1 MGHSLTTISRGRW
14 RSFSNNQSASR
25 HQDRRAKGPARHVTM
40 HNTLQPPPP
49 SAPPMTNGS
58 SFLRK
63 SGHLYK
69 KTGLGRSW
77 RPRFFSLEGTV
88 LYYYKREGDSVPK
101 GIVVL
106 TGCHIRATKDKKL
119 YSFRISHPK
128 TSKVY
133 DLAATLPSRT
143 EDWIHALTQASTMAQ
158 IASSIRQLTSTTSSS
173 DVLLPLFSSHSMLV
187 DPSVTELLKAPGAA
201 IPDEHRDSMEGLL
214 AEFVTQARDDADG
227 WKFQTEQRD
236 VKAYVRHASKVGTFK
251 GVGFI
256 AHHPH
261 KVLQLILELSKRP
274 TYDPQLLATQR
285 VHVFNDHTWVDHL
298 TYKAVFPAAGRD
310 LVNLTHWRVLRDG
323 SIVVVAT
330 SAEDDSFVKSQEPQ
344 IVRARAV
351 MAGFLLTPSKDY
363 AGVDAT
369 YITKVDLKAGIPA
382 GLQAK
387 MLIKQAFV
395 VDGLRKALDEDESP
409 RQWERV
415 TNATLFGISTT
426 DCVEDEEEVYSMRSQ
441 SADVHDQEDHTESLS
456 GHRPSVVP
464 EEGFPA
470 VPEEYSEII
479 EKAVA
484 RMEAEMNNEAS
495 WNFIGDKDGVKAYTK
510 VDGSLTAA
518 KGVGYL
524 PYHPRAIWEQ
534 VADAAKRKLVDPQLA
549 LGMNLKSLNA
559 QTNIDYLEYK
569 SMFVVA
575 GRDFCNL
582 AHWRVL
588 PGGTI
593 IVVVQSI
600 EDHELCP
607 LKEPK
612 VVRGDLHLGCTKIVP
627 NAAYD
632 GAEVTTMVKTDL
644 KGNIPARIAG
654 KAAAD
659 QPFVI
664 SRMGDVIKA
673 RRDLDQ
679 IAAQGKLTNTLLEF
693 PQTQKRSSSLGSAK
707 LGSPVAKNGVNHLTN
722 STPQLV
728 RTASQVAAKPLHVD
742 TLSTP
747 DGKASSTK
755 EVQQDKPKETEAGDV
770 MDLSKADKNTI
781 SDVAMYAIQF
791 GGAVLALKTVGLP
804 TAVHFVAVIL
814 LILFFAL
821 KLQLGP
827 SHMSPR
833 RKMMISTFGPP
844 DSGMILGTLQ
854 LDTTKTNQY
863 IADRRK
869 DSNCHLTITHIV
881 LRALGEVLSK
891 APSVNGHLVFGNYYP
906 APTVDISCLVAV
918 GAGKDL
924 GVCRLPKIDKMTLQD
939 VVDHVRGDATK
950 IRSGQD
956 KGQEDRNKIMS
967 ALPTWVLRPMVN
979 FLGWLGSACGFR
991 IPVVGVEPYMFGACL
1006 VTSVGMMGLDM
1017 AFSPITPYSQV
1028 PMLVTIG
1035 SIMDKAVVVDG
1046 KVEVRPILTLTTT
1059 IDHRYIDG
1067 SEAARMAKTLK
1078 AIVEDPN
1085 LLEAVPG
1092 A

>member
-1 MGHSLTTISRGRW
+1 
-14 RSFSNNQSASR
+14 
-25 HQDRRAKGPARHVTM
+25 M
-40 HNTLQPPPP
+40 HNSPQSPPPAP
-49 SAPPMTNGS
+49 LASSAAAALSSSAGNGSSSS

-63 SGHLYK
+63 AGHLYK

-143 EDWIHALTQASTMAQ
+143 EDWIHALTQAATLAQ
-158 IASSIRQLTSTTSSS
+158 NSASSSGSGSSPGSSRQLPMANSSSS
-173 DVLLPLFSSHSMLV
+173 DLLLHSASSHSMLV
-187 DPSVTELLKAPGAA
+187 DASVTELLDVPGAA
-201 IPDEHRDSMEGLL
+201 IPDEFADKIDGLL
-214 AEFVTQARDDADG
+214 AEFVAQAREGAEG

-236 VKAYVRHASKVGTFK
+236 VKAYVRRASRIGAFK

-261 KVLQLILELSKRP
+261 KVLQLVLELSKRY
-274 TYDPQLLATQR
+274 TFDPQLLATQR

-298 TYKAVFPAAGRD
+298 TYKAVFPAAARD
-310 LVNLTHWRVLRDG
+310 FVNLTHWRVLRDG
-323 SIVVVAT
+323 SMVVVAT
-330 SAEDDSFVKSQEPQ
+330 YAEDESFVKSQEPQ
-344 IVRARAV
+344 IVRGKII
-351 MAGFLLTPSKDY
+351 MAGFLLTPNEDY
-363 AGVDAT
+363 TGVTAT
-369 YITKVDLKAGIPA
+369 YITKVDVKAGIPA

-387 MLIKQAFV
+387 MFIKQAFV

-415 TNATLFGISTT
+415 TNATTFGISTT
-426 DCVEDEEEVYSMRSQ
+426 DCVEDEEEAVSNLP
-441 SADVHDQEDHTESLS
+441 DVNDQDDQAESLPS
-456 GHRPSVVP
+456 RRPSVVP
-464 EEGFPA
+464 EEGFPV

-484 RMEAEMNNEAS
+484 RMEAELNDETS
-495 WNFIGDKDGVKAYTK
+495 WNFIGDKDGVKAYTR

-518 KGVGYL
+518 KGVGFL

-534 VADAAKRKLVDPQLA
+534 VVDAARRKLVDPQLA

-593 IVVVQSI
+593 IIVVQSI
-600 EDHELCP
+600 EDQELCP

-612 VVRGDLHLGCTKIVP
+612 VVRGDLHLACTKIVP
-627 NAAYD
+627 NAAYS
-632 GAEVTTMVKTDL
+632 GAEVTTMIKTDL

-654 KAAAD
+654 KAAAE

-664 SRMGDVIKA
+664 ARMGEVIKS
-673 RRDLDQ
+673 RRDLDKV
-679 IAAQGKLTNTLLEF
+679 AAQGKLTNTLFEL
-693 PQTQKRSSSLGSAK
+693 PPPYKKRSSSMGSHTMQ
-707 LGSPVAKNGVNHLTN
+707 NGVARNGTLR
-722 STPQLV
+722 V
-728 RTASQVAAKPLHVD
+728 DTASRPAEEKTKAKQASTVLSSAAAKKSESKKTAESV
-742 TLSTP
+742 
-747 DGKASSTK
+747 
-755 EVQQDKPKETEAGDV
+755 EV
-770 MDLSKADKNTI
+770 MDLSKTGKNTV

-804 TAVHFVAVIL
+804 TAVHFTAVIL

-821 KLQLGP
+821 QLHLGP
-827 SHMSPR
+827 SRMSPR

-854 LDTTKTNQY
+854 LDMTKTNQY
-863 IADRRK
+863 IAERRK
-869 DSNCHLTITHIV
+869 DSDCHLTITHIV
-881 LRALGEVLSK
+881 LRALGKALSK
-891 APSVNGHLVFGNYYP
+891 APSVNGHLVFGKYYP

-924 GVCRLPKIDKMTLQD
+924 GVCRLPEVDKMTLQD
-939 VVDHVRGDATK
+939 VVKRVRGDATK
-950 IRSGQD
+950 IRSGKD

-967 ALPTWVLRPMVN
+967 VLPTWVIRPMLN
-979 FLGWLGSACGFR
+979 FFGWLGSACGFR
-991 IPVVGVEPYMFGACL
+991 IPPVGVEPYMFGSCM
-1006 VTSVGMMGLDM
+1006 VTSVGMMGLDL

-1046 KVEVRPILTLTTT
+1046 KVEVRPMLTLTTT
-1059 IDHRYIDG
+1059 IDHRYVDG
-1067 SEAARMAKTLK
+1067 SEAARMAKNLK
-1078 AIVEDPN
+1078 ACVEDPN

>member
-1 MGHSLTTISRGRW
+1 MLNSPQSQSL
-14 RSFSNNQSASR
+14 SAST
-25 HQDRRAKGPARHVTM
+25 APAAA
-40 HNTLQPPPP
+40 P
-49 SAPPMTNGS
+49 SSAS

-63 SGHLYK
+63 AGHLYK

-143 EDWIHALTQASTMAQ
+143 EDWVHVLTQAATLAQ
-158 IASSIRQLTSTTSSS
+158 SSSTSSS
-173 DVLLPLFSSHSMLV
+173 SGSSPGSSRQLPLASSSSSSSSDLLLHSASSRSMLV
-187 DPSVTELLKAPGAA
+187 DASVTELLDVPDAA
-201 IPDEHRDSMEGLL
+201 VPDEYRDRMEGLL
-214 AEFVTQARDDADG
+214 AEFVAQAREDVDG

-236 VKAYVRHASKVGTFK
+236 VKAYVRRASRIGAFK

-261 KVLQLILELSKRP
+261 KVLQLVLELSKRY
-274 TYDPQLLATQR
+274 TFDPQLLATQR
-285 VHVFNDHTWVDHL
+285 VHVFSDHTWVDHL
-298 TYKAVFPAAGRD
+298 TYKAVFPAAARD
-310 LVNLTHWRVLRDG
+310 FVNLTHWRVLRDG
-323 SIVVVAT
+323 SMVVVAT
-330 SAEDDSFVKSQEPQ
+330 YAEDDSFVKSQEPQ
-344 IVRARAV
+344 IVRGKII
-351 MAGFLLTPSKDY
+351 MAGFLLTPNEDY
-363 AGVDAT
+363 TGVNAT
-369 YITKVDLKAGIPA
+369 YVTKVDVKAGIPA

-387 MLIKQAFV
+387 MFVKQAFV

-415 TNATLFGISTT
+415 TNATPFGIATT
-426 DCVEDEEEVYSMRSQ
+426 ECVEDEEEAFSMRTQ
-441 SADVHDQEDHTESLS
+441 SADVNDQDDQADSLPS
-456 GHRPSVVP
+456 NQPSVVP
-464 EEGFPA
+464 EEGFPV
-470 VPEEYSEII
+470 VPEEYSEMI

-484 RMEAEMNNEAS
+484 RMEAELNDETS
-495 WNFIGDKDGVKAYTK
+495 WNFIGDKDGVKAYTR

-524 PYHPRAIWEQ
+524 PYHPRAIWDQ
-534 VADAAKRKLVDPQLA
+534 VVDAAKRKLVDPQLA
-549 LGMNLKSLNA
+549 LGMNLRTLNA
-559 QTNIDYLEYK
+559 QTKIDYLEYK
-569 SMFVVA
+569 SIFVVA

-593 IVVVQSI
+593 IIVVQSI
-600 EDHELCP
+600 EDLELCP

-612 VVRGDLHLGCTKIVP
+612 VVRGDLHLACTKIVP

-632 GAEVTTMVKTDL
+632 GAEVTMMLKTDL

-654 KAAAD
+654 KAAAE

-664 SRMGDVIKA
+664 ARMGEVIKA
-673 RRDLDQ
+673 RRDLDKV
-679 IAAQGKLTNTLLEF
+679 AAQGKVTNTLFEL
-693 PQTQKRSSSLGSAK
+693 PPPYKKRSSSLSYHAK
-707 LGSPVAKNGVNHLTN
+707 QNGDVRNGTAVAGK
-722 STPQLV
+722 STEEKSRVKP
-728 RTASQVAAKPLHVD
+728 ASTTPAAAAKKSESKKNAEPV
-742 TLSTP
+742 
-747 DGKASSTK
+747 
-755 EVQQDKPKETEAGDV
+755 EV
-770 MDLSKADKNTI
+770 MDLSKTGKNTVN
-781 SDVAMYAIQF
+781 DVAMYAIQF
-791 GGAVLALKTVGLP
+791 GGAILALKTVGLP
-804 TAVHFVAVIL
+804 TAVHFVVVIL

-821 KLQLGP
+821 QLHLGP

-854 LDTTKTNQY
+854 LDMTKTNDY
-863 IADRRK
+863 IAERRK
-869 DSNCHLTITHIV
+869 ASDCHLTITHIV
-881 LRALGEVLSK
+881 LSALGKALGK
-891 APSVNGHLVFGNYYP
+891 APSVNGHLVFGKYYP

-924 GVCRLPKIDKMTLQD
+924 GVCRLPEIDKMTLLD
-939 VVDHVRGDATK
+939 VANRVRGDATK
-950 IRSGQD
+950 IRSGKD

-967 ALPTWVLRPMVN
+967 VLPTWVIRPMLN
-979 FLGWLGSACGFR
+979 FFTWLGSACGFR
-991 IPVVGVEPYMFGACL
+991 IPPVGVEPYMFGSCM
-1006 VTSVGMMGLDM
+1006 VTSVGMMGLDL

-1046 KVEVRPILTLTTT
+1046 KVEVRPMLTLTTT
-1059 IDHRYIDG
+1059 IDHRYVDG
-1067 SEAARMAKTLK
+1067 SEAARMAKNLK
-1078 AIVEDPN
+1078 AFVEDPN

>member
-1 MGHSLTTISRGRW
+1 MLHHAP
-14 RSFSNNQSASR
+14 QS
-25 HQDRRAKGPARHVTM
+25 
-40 HNTLQPPPP
+40 PP
-49 SAPPMTNGS
+49 STLLTSSGS
-58 SFLRK
+58 GSFLRK
-63 SGHLYK
+63 AGHLYK

-106 TGCHIRATKDKKL
+106 TGCHVRATRDKKL

-143 EDWIHALTQASTMAQ
+143 EDWILALTQAATLAQ
-158 IASSIRQLTSTTSSS
+158 SSGSSPNAQLNVQLHSAASQSA
-173 DVLLPLFSSHSMLV
+173 LV
-187 DPSVTELLKAPGAA
+187 DQSATELVDVSGAA
-201 IPDEHRDSMEGLL
+201 IPDDHRDRMEGLL

-236 VKAYVRHASKVGTFK
+236 VKAYVRRASRVGAFK

-256 AHHPH
+256 AQHPH
-261 KVLQLILELSKRP
+261 KVMQLILELSRRH
-274 TYDPQLLATQR
+274 TFDPQLLATQR
-285 VHVFNDHTWVDHL
+285 VHVFDDHTWVDHL
-298 TYKAVFPAAGRD
+298 TYKAVFPAAARD
-310 LVNLTHWRVLRDG
+310 FVNLTHWRVLRDG
-323 SIVVVAT
+323 SMVVVAT
-330 SAEDDSFVKSQEPQ
+330 YAQDESFVKNQEPQ
-344 IVRARAV
+344 LVRGKII
-351 MAGFLLTPSKDY
+351 MAGFLLTPNEDY
-363 AGVDAT
+363 TGVTAT
-369 YITKVDLKAGIPA
+369 YITKVDVKAGIPA

-387 MLIKQAFV
+387 MFIKQAFV

-415 TNATLFGISTT
+415 TNATVFGISTT
-426 DCVEDEEEVYSMRSQ
+426 ECEEDEEELYSMRSQ
-441 SADVHDQEDHTESLS
+441 PADVQEHEEQGEASC
-456 GHRPSVVP
+456 RPSVVP

-470 VPEEYSEII
+470 VPDEYSEMI
-479 EKAVA
+479 EKTVA
-484 RMEAEMNNEAS
+484 RMEAELNEETS

-524 PYHPRAIWEQ
+524 PYHPRVIWDQ
-534 VADAAKRKLVDPQLA
+534 VVDAAKRKLVDPQLA

-559 QTNIDYLEYK
+559 QTSIDYLEYK

-593 IVVVQSI
+593 IVIVQSI
-600 EDHELCP
+600 EDQELCP

-612 VVRGDLHLGCTKIVP
+612 VVRGDLHLACTKIVP
-627 NAAYD
+627 NAAYN

-654 KAAAD
+654 KAAAE

-664 SRMGDVIKA
+664 SRMGEVIKA
-673 RRDLDQ
+673 RRDLDT
-679 IAAQGKLTNTLLEF
+679 IVAQGKVTNTLFEL
-693 PQTQKRSSSLGSAK
+693 PQPVEKRSPSLGSAK
-707 LGSPVAKNGVNHLTN
+707 NARPGQNEVLASHQSSATPSRQQ
-722 STPQLV
+722 STA
-728 RTASQVAAKPLHVD
+728 TASKAAGKTVR
-742 TLSTP
+742 LSTP
-747 DGKASSTK
+747 S
-755 EVQQDKPKETEAGDV
+755 QPTEATPSEKSLSEAQKARSKRPAESVEV
-770 MDLSKADKNTI
+770 MDLSNAGKNTV

-791 GGAVLALKTVGLP
+791 GGAILALKTVGLP
-804 TAVHFVAVIL
+804 TGVHFMMVAF
-814 LILFFAL
+814 LIFFFAL
-821 KLQLGP
+821 QLHLGP
-827 SHMSPR
+827 SRMSPR

-854 LDTTKTNQY
+854 LDMTKTNQY

-869 DSNCHLTITHIV
+869 ESECHLTITHIV
-881 LRALGEVLSK
+881 LRALGEALSK
-891 APSVNGHLVFGNYYP
+891 APSVNGHLVFGSYYP

-918 GAGKDL
+918 GAGQDL
-924 GVCRLPKIDKMTLQD
+924 GVCRLPEIDKMTLQD
-939 VVDHVRGDATK
+939 VCSRVRDEATK
-950 IRSGQD
+950 IRWGKDQ
-956 KGQEDRNKIMS
+956 GQEDRNKIMS
-967 ALPTWVLRPMVN
+967 MLPTYVIRLMLN
-979 FLGWLGSACGFR
+979 FFGWLGSACGFR
-991 IPVVGVEPYMFGACL
+991 IAPVGVEPYMFGSCM
-1006 VTSVGMMGLDM
+1006 VTSVGMMGLDL

-1035 SIMDKAVVVDG
+1035 SITDKAVVVDG
-1046 KVEVRPILTLTTT
+1046 KVAVRPMLTLTTT
-1059 IDHRYIDG
+1059 IDHRYVDG

-1078 AIVEDPN
+1078 AFVEDPN

>member
-1 MGHSLTTISRGRW
+1 MLHHAP
-14 RSFSNNQSASR
+14 QS
-25 HQDRRAKGPARHVTM
+25 
-40 HNTLQPPPP
+40 PP
-49 SAPPMTNGS
+49 STLLTSSGS
-58 SFLRK
+58 GSFLRK
-63 SGHLYK
+63 AGHLYK

-106 TGCHIRATKDKKL
+106 TGCHVRATRDKKL

-143 EDWIHALTQASTMAQ
+143 EDWILALTQAATLAQ
-158 IASSIRQLTSTTSSS
+158 SSGFSPNAQLNVQLHSAASQSA
-173 DVLLPLFSSHSMLV
+173 LV
-187 DPSVTELLKAPGAA
+187 DQSATELVDVSGAA
-201 IPDEHRDSMEGLL
+201 IPDDHRDRMEGLL

-236 VKAYVRHASKVGTFK
+236 VKAYVRRASRVGTFK

-256 AHHPH
+256 AQHPH
-261 KVLQLILELSKRP
+261 KVMQLILELSRRH
-274 TYDPQLLATQR
+274 TFDPQLLATQR
-285 VHVFNDHTWVDHL
+285 VHVFDDHTWVDHL
-298 TYKAVFPAAGRD
+298 TYKAVFPAAARD
-310 LVNLTHWRVLRDG
+310 FVNLTHWRVLRDG
-323 SIVVVAT
+323 SMVVVAT
-330 SAEDDSFVKSQEPQ
+330 YAQDESFVKNQEPQ
-344 IVRARAV
+344 LVRGKII
-351 MAGFLLTPSKDY
+351 MAGFLLTPNEDY
-363 AGVDAT
+363 TGVTAT
-369 YITKVDLKAGIPA
+369 YITKVDVKAGIPA

-387 MLIKQAFV
+387 MFIKQAFV

-415 TNATLFGISTT
+415 TNATVFGISTT
-426 DCVEDEEEVYSMRSQ
+426 ECEEDEEELYSMRSQ
-441 SADVHDQEDHTESLS
+441 PADVQEHEEQGEASC
-456 GHRPSVVP
+456 RPSVVP

-470 VPEEYSEII
+470 VPDEYSEMI
-479 EKAVA
+479 EKTVA
-484 RMEAEMNNEAS
+484 RMEAELNEETS

-524 PYHPRAIWEQ
+524 PYHPRVIWDQ
-534 VADAAKRKLVDPQLA
+534 VVDAAKRKLVDPQLA

-559 QTNIDYLEYK
+559 QTSIDYLEYK

-593 IVVVQSI
+593 IVIVQSI
-600 EDHELCP
+600 EDQELCP

-612 VVRGDLHLGCTKIVP
+612 VVRGDLHLACTKIVP
-627 NAAYD
+627 NAAYN

-654 KAAAD
+654 KAAAE

-664 SRMGDVIKA
+664 SRMGEVIKA
-673 RRDLDQ
+673 RRDLDT
-679 IAAQGKLTNTLLEF
+679 IVAQGKVTNTLFEL
-693 PQTQKRSSSLGSAK
+693 PQPVKKRSPSLGSAK
-707 LGSPVAKNGVNHLTN
+707 NARPGQNEGLASHQSSATPSRQQ
-722 STPQLV
+722 STA
-728 RTASQVAAKPLHVD
+728 TASKAAGKTVR
-742 TLSTP
+742 LSTP
-747 DGKASSTK
+747 S
-755 EVQQDKPKETEAGDV
+755 QPTEATPSEKSLSEAQKARSKRPAESVEV
-770 MDLSKADKNTI
+770 MDLSNAGKNTV

-791 GGAVLALKTVGLP
+791 GGAILALKTVGLP
-804 TAVHFVAVIL
+804 TGVHFMMVAF
-814 LILFFAL
+814 LIFFFAL
-821 KLQLGP
+821 QLHLGP
-827 SHMSPR
+827 SRMSPR

-854 LDTTKTNQY
+854 MDMTKTNQY

-869 DSNCHLTITHIV
+869 ESDCHLTITHIV
-881 LRALGEVLSK
+881 LRALGEALSK
-891 APSVNGHLVFGNYYP
+891 APSVNGHLVFGSYYP

-918 GAGKDL
+918 GAGQDL
-924 GVCRLPKIDKMTLQD
+924 GVCRLPEIDKMTLQD
-939 VVDHVRGDATK
+939 VCSRVRDEATK
-950 IRSGQD
+950 IRWGKDQ
-956 KGQEDRNKIMS
+956 GQEDRNKIMS
-967 ALPTWVLRPMVN
+967 VLPTYVIRLMLN
-979 FLGWLGSACGFR
+979 FFGWLGSACGFR
-991 IPVVGVEPYMFGACL
+991 IAPVGVEPYMFGSCM
-1006 VTSVGMMGLDM
+1006 VTSVGMMGLDL

-1035 SIMDKAVVVDG
+1035 SITDKAVVVDG
-1046 KVEVRPILTLTTT
+1046 KVAVRPMLTLTTT
-1059 IDHRYIDG
+1059 IDHRYVDG

-1078 AIVEDPN
+1078 AFVEDPN

>member
-1 MGHSLTTISRGRW
+1 MLNSPQSQSL
-14 RSFSNNQSASR
+14 SAS
-25 HQDRRAKGPARHVTM
+25 APLPAA
-40 HNTLQPPPP
+40 P
-49 SAPPMTNGS
+49 SSAS
-58 SFLRK
+58 SFLRTA
-63 SGHLYK
+63 GHLYK

-143 EDWIHALTQASTMAQ
+143 EDWVHVLTQAATLAQ
-158 IASSIRQLTSTTSSS
+158 TSSS
-173 DVLLPLFSSHSMLV
+173 GSSRQLPLASSSSSDLLLHSASSRSMLV
-187 DPSVTELLKAPGAA
+187 DASVTELLDVPGAA
-201 IPDEHRDSMEGLL
+201 VPDEYRDRMDGLL
-214 AEFVTQARDDADG
+214 AEFVAQAREDADG

-236 VKAYVRHASKVGTFK
+236 VKAYVRCASRIGAFK

-261 KVLQLILELSKRP
+261 KVLQLVLELSKRY
-274 TYDPQLLATQR
+274 TFDPQLLATQR
-285 VHVFNDHTWVDHL
+285 VHVFSDHTWVDHL
-298 TYKAVFPAAGRD
+298 TYKAVFPAAARD
-310 LVNLTHWRVLRDG
+310 FVNLTHWRVLRDG
-323 SIVVVAT
+323 SMVVVAT
-330 SAEDDSFVKSQEPQ
+330 YAEDDSFVKSQEPQ
-344 IVRARAV
+344 IVRGKIV
-351 MAGFLLTPSKDY
+351 MAGFLLTPNEDY
-363 AGVDAT
+363 TGVHAT
-369 YITKVDLKAGIPA
+369 YVTKVDVKAGIPA

-387 MLIKQAFV
+387 MFVKQAFV

-415 TNATLFGISTT
+415 TNATPFGIATT
-426 DCVEDEEEVYSMRSQ
+426 DCVEDEEEAFSMRTQ
-441 SADVHDQEDHTESLS
+441 SADVNDQDDQADSLPTN
-456 GHRPSVVP
+456 RPSVVP
-464 EEGFPA
+464 EEGFPV
-470 VPEEYSEII
+470 VPEEYSEMI
-479 EKAVA
+479 EKVVA
-484 RMEAEMNNEAS
+484 RMETELNDETS
-495 WNFIGDKDGVKAYTK
+495 WNFIGDKDGVKAYTR

-524 PYHPRAIWEQ
+524 PYHPRAIWDQ
-534 VADAAKRKLVDPQLA
+534 VVDAAKRKLVDPQLA
-549 LGMNLKSLNA
+549 LGMNLRTLNA
-559 QTNIDYLEYK
+559 QTKIDYLEYK

-593 IVVVQSI
+593 IIVVQSI
-600 EDHELCP
+600 EDLELCP

-612 VVRGDLHLGCTKIVP
+612 VVRGDLHLACTKIVP

-632 GAEVTTMVKTDL
+632 GAEVTMMLKTDL

-654 KAAAD
+654 KAAAE

-664 SRMGDVIKA
+664 ARMGEVIKA
-673 RRDLDQ
+673 RRDLDKV
-679 IAAQGKLTNTLLEF
+679 AAQGKVTNTLFEL
-693 PQTQKRSSSLGSAK
+693 PLPYKKRSSSLSSHAK
-707 LGSPVAKNGVNHLTN
+707 QNGDVRNGTAVAGKSTEEKSRVKPASTTPAAVAKKSESKKNAESV
-722 STPQLV
+722 
-728 RTASQVAAKPLHVD
+728 
-742 TLSTP
+742 
-747 DGKASSTK
+747 
-755 EVQQDKPKETEAGDV
+755 EV
-770 MDLSKADKNTI
+770 MDLSKTGENTVN
-781 SDVAMYAIQF
+781 DVAMYAIQF
-791 GGAVLALKTVGLP
+791 GGAILALKTVGLP
-804 TAVHFVAVIL
+804 TAVHFVVVIL

-821 KLQLGP
+821 QLHLGP

-833 RKMMISTFGPP
+833 RKIMISTFGPP

-854 LDTTKTNQY
+854 LDMTKTNHY
-863 IADRRK
+863 IAERRK
-869 DSNCHLTITHIV
+869 ASDCHLTITHIV
-881 LRALGEVLSK
+881 LSALGKALGK
-891 APSVNGHLVFGNYYP
+891 APSVNGDLVFGKYYP

-918 GAGKDL
+918 GSGKDL
-924 GVCRLPKIDKMTLQD
+924 GVCRLPEIDKMTLLD
-939 VVDHVRGDATK
+939 VANRVRGDATK
-950 IRSGQD
+950 IRSGKD

-967 ALPTWVLRPMVN
+967 VLPTWVIRPMLN
-979 FLGWLGSACGFR
+979 FFGWLGSACGFR
-991 IPVVGVEPYMFGACL
+991 IPPVGVEPYMFGSCM
-1006 VTSVGMMGLDM
+1006 VTSVGMMGLDL

-1046 KVEVRPILTLTTT
+1046 KVEVRPMLTLTTT
-1059 IDHRYIDG
+1059 IDHRYVDG
-1067 SEAARMAKTLK
+1067 SEAARMAKNLK
-1078 AIVEDPN
+1078 AFVEDPN

>member
-1 MGHSLTTISRGRW
+1 MLNSPQSQSL
-14 RSFSNNQSASR
+14 SAS
-25 HQDRRAKGPARHVTM
+25 APLSAA
-40 HNTLQPPPP
+40 P
-49 SAPPMTNGS
+49 SSAS
-58 SFLRK
+58 SFLRTA
-63 SGHLYK
+63 GHLYK

-143 EDWIHALTQASTMAQ
+143 EDWVHVLTQAATLAQ
-158 IASSIRQLTSTTSSS
+158 TSSS
-173 DVLLPLFSSHSMLV
+173 SAGSSPGSSRQLPLASSSSSDLLLHSASSRSMLV
-187 DPSVTELLKAPGAA
+187 DASVTELLDVPGAA
-201 IPDEHRDSMEGLL
+201 VPDEYRDRMDGLL
-214 AEFVTQARDDADG
+214 AEFVAQAREDADG

-236 VKAYVRHASKVGTFK
+236 VKAYVRRASRIGAFK

-261 KVLQLILELSKRP
+261 KVLQLVLELSKRY
-274 TYDPQLLATQR
+274 TFDPQLLATQR
-285 VHVFNDHTWVDHL
+285 VHVFSDHTWVDHL
-298 TYKAVFPAAGRD
+298 TYKAVFPAAARD
-310 LVNLTHWRVLRDG
+310 FVNLTHWRVLRDG
-323 SIVVVAT
+323 SMVVVAT
-330 SAEDDSFVKSQEPQ
+330 YAEDDSFVKSQEPQ
-344 IVRARAV
+344 IVRGKIV
-351 MAGFLLTPSKDY
+351 MAGFLLTPNEDY
-363 AGVDAT
+363 TGVHAT
-369 YITKVDLKAGIPA
+369 YVTKVDVKAGIPA

-387 MLIKQAFV
+387 MFVKQAFV

-415 TNATLFGISTT
+415 TNATPFGIATT
-426 DCVEDEEEVYSMRSQ
+426 DCVEDEEEAFSMRTQ
-441 SADVHDQEDHTESLS
+441 SADVNDQDDQADSLPTN
-456 GHRPSVVP
+456 RPSVVP
-464 EEGFPA
+464 EEGFPV
-470 VPEEYSEII
+470 VPEEYSEMI
-479 EKAVA
+479 EKVVA
-484 RMEAEMNNEAS
+484 RMETELNDETS
-495 WNFIGDKDGVKAYTK
+495 WNFIGDKDGVKAYTR

-524 PYHPRAIWEQ
+524 PYHPRAIWDQ
-534 VADAAKRKLVDPQLA
+534 VVDAAKRKLVDPQLA
-549 LGMNLKSLNA
+549 LGMNLRTLNA
-559 QTNIDYLEYK
+559 QTKIDYLEYK

-593 IVVVQSI
+593 IIVVQSI
-600 EDHELCP
+600 EDLELCP

-612 VVRGDLHLGCTKIVP
+612 VVRGDLHLACTKIVP

-632 GAEVTTMVKTDL
+632 GAEVTMMLKTDL

-654 KAAAD
+654 KAAAE

-664 SRMGDVIKA
+664 ARMGEVIKA
-673 RRDLDQ
+673 RRDLDKV
-679 IAAQGKLTNTLLEF
+679 AAQGKNGDVRNGTAVAGKSTEEKSRVK
-693 PQTQKRSSSLGSAK
+693 PASTTPAA
-707 LGSPVAKNGVNHLTN
+707 VAKKSESKKNAESV
-722 STPQLV
+722 
-728 RTASQVAAKPLHVD
+728 
-742 TLSTP
+742 
-747 DGKASSTK
+747 
-755 EVQQDKPKETEAGDV
+755 EV
-770 MDLSKADKNTI
+770 MDLSKTGENTVN
-781 SDVAMYAIQF
+781 DVAMYAIQF
-791 GGAVLALKTVGLP
+791 GGAILALKTVGLP
-804 TAVHFVAVIL
+804 TAVHFVVVIL

-821 KLQLGP
+821 QLHLGP

-854 LDTTKTNQY
+854 LDMTKTNHY
-863 IADRRK
+863 IAERRK
-869 DSNCHLTITHIV
+869 ASDCHLTITHIV
-881 LRALGEVLSK
+881 LSALGKALGK
-891 APSVNGHLVFGNYYP
+891 APSVNGHLVFGKYYP

-918 GAGKDL
+918 GSGKDL
-924 GVCRLPKIDKMTLQD
+924 GVCRLPEIDKMTLLD
-939 VVDHVRGDATK
+939 VANRVRGDATK
-950 IRSGQD
+950 IRSGKD

-967 ALPTWVLRPMVN
+967 VLPTWVIRPMLN
-979 FLGWLGSACGFR
+979 FFGWLGSACGFR
-991 IPVVGVEPYMFGACL
+991 IPPVGVEPYMFGSCM
-1006 VTSVGMMGLDM
+1006 VTSVGMMGLDL

-1046 KVEVRPILTLTTT
+1046 KVEVRPMLTLTTT
-1059 IDHRYIDG
+1059 IDHRYVDG
-1067 SEAARMAKTLK
+1067 SEAARMAKNLK
-1078 AIVEDPN
+1078 AFVEDPN

>member
-1 MGHSLTTISRGRW
+1 M
-14 RSFSNNQSASR
+14 Q
-25 HQDRRAKGPARHVTM
+25 Q
-40 HNTLQPPPP
+40 NTPP
-49 SAPPMTNGS
+49 SASALPSSMTNGSS

-143 EDWIHALTQASTMAQ
+143 EDWIQALSQAATMAQ
-158 IASSIRQLTSTTSSS
+158 NSSSPGSGRLLTSNTSSS
-173 DVLLPLFSSHSMLV
+173 DVLHSSSSQSTLV
-187 DPSVTELLKAPGAA
+187 DASVTELLSVPGAA
-201 IPDEHRDSMEGLL
+201 IPDQYRDRMEGLL
-214 AEFVTQARDDADG
+214 ADFVAQARDDADV
-227 WKFQTEQRD
+227 WKFQTEQRG
-236 VKAYVRHASKVGTFK
+236 VKAYVRRASRIGAFK

-256 AHHPH
+256 AHHPQ
-261 KVLQLILELSKRP
+261 KVLQLVLELSKRH
-274 TYDPQLLATQR
+274 TFDPQLLATQR
-285 VHVFNDHTWVDHL
+285 VHVFNDHMWVDHL
-298 TYKAVFPAAGRD
+298 TYKAVFPAAARD
-310 LVNLTHWRVLRDG
+310 FVNLTHWRVLKDG
-323 SIVVVAT
+323 SVAVVAT
-330 SAEDDSFVKSQEPQ
+330 YADDESFVKNQEPQ
-344 IVRARAV
+344 VVRGKIE
-351 MAGFLLTPSKDY
+351 MAGFLLTPNEDY
-363 AGVDAT
+363 TGVNAT
-369 YITKVDLKAGIPA
+369 YITKVDVKAGIPA

-387 MLIKQAFV
+387 MFIKQAFV
-395 VDGLRKALDEDESP
+395 VDGLRKALDDDETAQ
-409 RQWERV
+409 QWEHV
-415 TNATLFGISTT
+415 TNSTLFGISTT
-426 DCVEDEEEVYSMRSQ
+426 DCVEDEEEAFSMRSQ
-441 SADVHDQEDHTESLS
+441 SADVQDQEESDCNS
-456 GHRPSVVP
+456 SYRASVVP
-464 EEGFPA
+464 EEGFPT

-484 RMEAEMNNEAS
+484 RMEAEMSDEAA
-495 WNFIGDKDGVKAYTK
+495 WNFIGEKDGVKAYTK

-524 PYHPRAIWEQ
+524 PYHPRAIWDQ
-534 VADAAKRKLVDPQLA
+534 VINPANRKLVDPQLA
-549 LGMNLKSLNA
+549 LGMNLKALDK
-559 QTNIDYLEYK
+559 QTSIDYLEYK

-582 AHWRVL
+582 THWRVL

-593 IVVVQSI
+593 IVVAQSI
-600 EDHELCP
+600 EVQELCP

-627 NAAYD
+627 NATYD

-664 SRMGDVIKA
+664 SRMGEVIKA
-673 RRDLDQ
+673 RRDLAQ
-679 IAAQGKLTNTLLEF
+679 VAAQGKLSNTLFEL
-693 PQTQKRSSSLGSAK
+693 PRYNKRSSSVGSAK
-707 LGSPVAKNGVNHLTN
+707 TSSVVKNGVVPKSVSISSGKTLPKTPEEKVA
-722 STPQLV
+722 TPQK
-728 RTASQVAAKPLHVD
+728 T
-742 TLSTP
+742 
-747 DGKASSTK
+747 
-755 EVQQDKPKETEAGDV
+755 KPKAVAESVDV
-770 MDLSKADKNTI
+770 MDLSKAGKNNG

-804 TAVHFVAVIL
+804 TVVHLALVIG

-821 KLQLGP
+821 KLHLGP
-827 SHMSPR
+827 SRMSPR

-854 LDTTKTNQY
+854 LDMTKTNQY
-863 IADRRK
+863 IAERRK
-869 DSNCHLTITHIV
+869 DSDCHLTITHIV
-881 LRALGEVLSK
+881 LRALGEALSK
-891 APSVNGHLVFGNYYP
+891 APSVNGHLVFGSYYP
-906 APTVDISCLVAV
+906 APTVDISCLVAM

-924 GVCRLPKIDKMTLQD
+924 GVCRLVEIDKMTLQD
-939 VVDHVRGDATK
+939 VCNRVRGDATK
-950 IRSGQD
+950 IRSGKD

-967 ALPTWVLRPMVN
+967 VLPTWAIRPMLN
-979 FLGWLGSACGFR
+979 FFGWLGSACGFR
-991 IPVVGVEPYMFGACL
+991 IPPVGVEPYMFGSCM

-1017 AFSPITPYSQV
+1017 AFSPITPYAQV

-1035 SIMDKAVVVDG
+1035 SIMDKAIVLDG
-1046 KVEVRPILTLTTT
+1046 KVVVRPMLTLTTT
-1059 IDHRYIDG
+1059 IDHRYVDG
-1067 SEAARMAKTLK
+1067 SEAARMAKNLK
-1078 AIVEDPN
+1078 AFVEDPN

>member
-1 MGHSLTTISRGRW
+1 MQHNAPS
-14 RSFSNNQSASR
+14 SASPLTSSM
-25 HQDRRAKGPARHVTM
+25 A
-40 HNTLQPPPP
+40 
-49 SAPPMTNGS
+49 NGSS

-63 SGHLYK
+63 AGHLYK

-143 EDWIHALTQASTMAQ
+143 EDWILALSQAATMAQ
-158 IASSIRQLTSTTSSS
+158 NSSSSGSSPGSSRLLTSNTSSS
-173 DVLLPLFSSHSMLV
+173 DVLLHSASSHSILV
-187 DPSVTELLKAPGAA
+187 DPSVTELLSVPDAT
-201 IPDEHRDSMEGLL
+201 IPDQYRDRMEGLL
-214 AEFVTQARDDADG
+214 AEFVAQARDDADG

-236 VKAYVRHASKVGTFK
+236 VKAYVRRASRIGAFK

-256 AHHPH
+256 AHHPQ
-261 KVLQLILELSKRP
+261 KVLQLVLELSKRH
-274 TYDPQLLATQR
+274 TFDPQLLATQR

-298 TYKAVFPAAGRD
+298 TYKAVFPAAARD
-310 LVNLTHWRVLRDG
+310 FVNLTHWRVLKDG
-323 SIVVVAT
+323 SVAVVAT
-330 SAEDDSFVKSQEPQ
+330 YADDESFVKSQEPQ
-344 IVRARAV
+344 IVRGNIV
-351 MAGFLLTPSKDY
+351 MAGFLLSPNEDY
-363 AGVDAT
+363 TGVNAT
-369 YITKVDLKAGIPA
+369 YITKVDVKTGIPA

-387 MLIKQAFV
+387 MFVKQAFV
-395 VDGLRKALDEDESP
+395 VDGLRKSLDEDETP

-415 TNATLFGISTT
+415 TNSTLFGISTT
-426 DCVEDEEEVYSMRSQ
+426 DCVEDEEEAYSMRSQ
-441 SADVHDQEDHTESLS
+441 SADVQDQDESDCNS
-456 GHRPSVVP
+456 SYRASVVP
-464 EEGFPA
+464 DEGFPA

-484 RMEAEMNNEAS
+484 RMEAEMNDEGA
-495 WNFIGDKDGVKAYTK
+495 WNFIGEKDGVKAYTK
-510 VDGSLTAA
+510 IDGSLTAA

-524 PYHPRAIWEQ
+524 PYHPRAIWDQ
-534 VADAAKRKLVDPQLA
+534 VIDAAKRKLVDPQLA
-549 LGMNLKSLNA
+549 LGMNLKALNA

-593 IVVVQSI
+593 IVVAQSI
-600 EDHELCP
+600 EVQELCP

-627 NAAYD
+627 NATYD

-644 KGNIPARIAG
+644 KGSIPARIAG

-664 SRMGDVIKA
+664 SRMGEVIKA
-673 RRDLDQ
+673 RRDLAQ
-679 IAAQGKLTNTLLEF
+679 VAAQGKLTNTLFEL
-693 PQTQKRSSSLGSAK
+693 PRYNKRSSSVGSAK
-707 LGSPVAKNGVNHLTN
+707 RSSVVKNEVTPKSVPV
-722 STPQLV
+722 S
-728 RTASQVAAKPLHVD
+728 S
-742 TLSTP
+742 
-747 DGKASSTK
+747 GKALSRTPEEK
-755 EVQQDKPKETEAGDV
+755 VATPPKPNSKTAASVDV
-770 MDLSKADKNTI
+770 MDLSKAGKNTV

-804 TAVHFVAVIL
+804 TVVHLVVVIG

-821 KLQLGP
+821 KLHLGP
-827 SHMSPR
+827 SRMSPR

-854 LDTTKTNQY
+854 LDMTKTNQY
-863 IADRRK
+863 IAERRK
-869 DSNCHLTITHIV
+869 DSDCHLTITHIV
-881 LRALGEVLSK
+881 LRALGEALSQ
-891 APSVNGHLVFGNYYP
+891 APSVNGHLVFGSYYP

-924 GVCRLPKIDKMTLQD
+924 GVCRLVEIDKMTLQD
-939 VVDHVRGDATK
+939 VCNRVRGDATN
-950 IRSGQD
+950 IRGGKD

-967 ALPTWVLRPMVN
+967 VLPTWAIRPMLN
-979 FLGWLGSACGFR
+979 FFGWLGSACGFR
-991 IPVVGVEPYMFGACL
+991 IPPVGVEPYMFGSCM

-1017 AFSPITPYSQV
+1017 AFSPITPYAQV

-1035 SIMDKAVVVDG
+1035 SIMDKAVVLDG
-1046 KVEVRPILTLTTT
+1046 KVEVRPMLTLTTT
-1059 IDHRYIDG
+1059 IDHRYVDG
-1067 SEAARMAKTLK
+1067 SEAARMAKNLK
-1078 AIVEDPN
+1078 AFVEDPN

>member
-1 MGHSLTTISRGRW
+1 MHQAP
-14 RSFSNNQSASR
+14 QSPAAGAS
-25 HQDRRAKGPARHVTM
+25 P
-40 HNTLQPPPP
+40 
-49 SAPPMTNGS
+49 
-58 SFLRK
+58 FLRK
-63 SGHLYK
+63 AGHLYK

-106 TGCHIRATKDKKL
+106 TGCHVRATKDKKL

-143 EDWIHALTQASTMAQ
+143 EDWILALTQAATLAQ
-158 IASSIRQLTSTTSSS
+158 GSSSSSGSGSSPRSSRQLLPTPSSSS
-173 DVLLPLFSSHSMLV
+173 DLLLHSASSRSTLV
-187 DPSVTELLKAPGAA
+187 DASVTELLDVPGAA
-201 IPDEHRDSMEGLL
+201 VPAEHRDRVDGLL
-214 AEFVTQARDDADG
+214 ADFVAQAREDADG

-236 VKAYVRHASKVGTFK
+236 VKAYVRRASRIGAFK

-261 KVLQLILELSKRP
+261 KVLQLVLELSKRY
-274 TYDPQLLATQR
+274 TFDPQLLATQR

-298 TYKAVFPAAGRD
+298 TYKAVFPAAARD
-310 LVNLTHWRVLRDG
+310 FVNLTHWRVLRDG
-323 SIVVVAT
+323 SMVVVAT
-330 SAEDDSFVKSQEPQ
+330 CAEDDSFVKNQEPQ
-344 IVRARAV
+344 IVRGKII
-351 MAGFLLTPSKDY
+351 MAGFLLTPNEDY
-363 AGVDAT
+363 TGVNAT
-369 YITKVDLKAGIPA
+369 YITKVDVKAGIPA

-387 MLIKQAFV
+387 MFIKQAFV

-415 TNATLFGISTT
+415 TNATRFGISTT
-426 DCVEDEEEVYSMRSQ
+426 DCVEDEEEAFSLRSQ
-441 SADVHDQEDHTESLS
+441 SADVHDQDDQAESLPS
-456 GHRPSVVP
+456 NRPSVVP
-464 EEGFPA
+464 EEGFPV
-470 VPEEYSEII
+470 VPEEYNEII

-484 RMEAEMNNEAS
+484 RMEAELNDETS
-495 WNFIGDKDGVKAYTK
+495 WNFIGDKDGVKAYTR

-524 PYHPRAIWEQ
+524 PYHPRAIWDQ
-534 VADAAKRKLVDPQLA
+534 VVDAAKRKLVDPQLA

-600 EDHELCP
+600 EDLELCP

-612 VVRGDLHLGCTKIVP
+612 VVRGDLHLACTKIVP

-654 KAAAD
+654 KAAAE

-664 SRMGDVIKA
+664 ARMGEVIKA
-673 RRDLDQ
+673 RRDLDRV
-679 IAAQGKLTNTLLEF
+679 AAQGKVTNMLFEL
-693 PQTQKRSSSLGSAK
+693 PPPYKKRSSSLGSHAVQN
-707 LGSPVAKNGVNHLTN
+707 GATRSQSNGTPVAG
-722 STPQLV
+722 
-728 RTASQVAAKPLHVD
+728 KPLRVD
-742 TLSTP
+742 TLSRPTGDKARVMSASTTP
-747 DGKASSTK
+747 AAVVKKSESKKAAESV
-755 EVQQDKPKETEAGDV
+755 EV
-770 MDLSKADKNTI
+770 MDLSKTGKNTV

-791 GGAVLALKTVGLP
+791 GGAILALKTVRLP

-814 LILFFAL
+814 VILFFAL
-821 KLQLGP
+821 QLHLGP
-827 SHMSPR
+827 SRMSPR

-854 LDTTKTNQY
+854 LDMTKTNQY
-863 IADRRK
+863 IAERRK
-869 DSNCHLTITHIV
+869 ESGCHLTITHIV
-881 LRALGEVLSK
+881 LRALGEALSK
-891 APSVNGHLVFGNYYP
+891 APSVNGHLVFGSYYP

-924 GVCRLPKIDKMTLQD
+924 GVCRLPEIDKMTLQD
-939 VVDHVRGDATK
+939 VVNRVRGDATK
-950 IRSGQD
+950 IRSGKD

-967 ALPTWVLRPMVN
+967 VLPTWAIRPMLN
-979 FLGWLGSACGFR
+979 FFGWLGSACGFR
-991 IPVVGVEPYMFGACL
+991 IPPVGVEPYMFGSCM
-1006 VTSVGMMGLDM
+1006 VTSVGMMGLDL

-1046 KVEVRPILTLTTT
+1046 KIEVRPMLTLTTT
-1059 IDHRYIDG
+1059 IDHRYVDG
-1067 SEAARMAKTLK
+1067 SEAARMAKNLK
-1078 AIVEDPN
+1078 AFVEDPN

>member
-1 MGHSLTTISRGRW
+1 
-14 RSFSNNQSASR
+14 
-25 HQDRRAKGPARHVTM
+25 M
-40 HNTLQPPPP
+40 HNTPQSPPP
-49 SAPPMTNGS
+49 SASPMANGS
-58 SFLRK
+58 PFLRK
-63 SGHLYK
+63 AGHLYK

-158 IASSIRQLTSTTSSS
+158 TSSSSRQLTSNASSS
-173 DVLLPLFSSHSMLV
+173 DVLLPLSSSSHSMLV
-187 DPSVTELLKAPGAA
+187 DSTVTELLDIPGAA
-201 IPDEHRDSMEGLL
+201 IPDEHRDRMEGLL
-214 AEFVTQARDDADG
+214 AEFVAQVRDDADG

-236 VKAYVRHASKVGTFK
+236 VKAYVRRASRVGSFK

-274 TYDPQLLATQR
+274 RYDPQLLATQR

-298 TYKAVFPAAGRD
+298 MYKAVFPAAARD
-310 LVNLTHWRVLRDG
+310 FVNLTHWRVLRDG

-330 SAEDDSFVKSQEPQ
+330 SAEDDSFVKNQEPQ
-344 IVRARAV
+344 IVRAKAI
-351 MAGFLLTPSKDY
+351 MAGFLLSPNEDY
-363 AGVDAT
+363 TGVNAT

-387 MLIKQAFV
+387 MFIKQAFV
-395 VDGLRKALDEDESP
+395 VDGLRKALDEEESP

-426 DCVEDEEEVYSMRSQ
+426 DCVEDEEEAYSMQPQ
-441 SADVHDQEDHTESLS
+441 SADVQDQDDHSELS
-456 GHRPSVVP
+456 HRPSVVP

-470 VPEEYSEII
+470 VPDEYSEII

-484 RMEAEMNNEAS
+484 RMEAEMNDEAS
-495 WNFIGDKDGVKAYTK
+495 WNFFGVKDGVKAYTK

-534 VADAAKRKLVDPQLA
+534 VVDAAKRKLVDPQLA

-632 GAEVTTMVKTDL
+632 GAKVTTMVKTDL

-664 SRMGDVIKA
+664 SRMGEVIKA

-679 IAAQGKLTNTLLEF
+679 IAAQGQLTNTLFEF
-693 PQTQKRSSSLGSAK
+693 PLSKKRSSSYGQ
-707 LGSPVAKNGVNHLTN
+707 KNGVNHQTN
-722 STPQLV
+722 GTPKSV
-728 RTASQVAAKPLHVD
+728 ATASLVADKSLRVD
-742 TLSTP
+742 TLSGTP
-747 DGKASSTK
+747 EEKSSST
-755 EVQQDKPKETEAGDV
+755 EEAQESKPKATEPVDV
-770 MDLSKADKNTI
+770 MDLSKAGKNTV

-791 GGAVLALKTVGLP
+791 GGAVLALKTIGLP

-821 KLQLGP
+821 KFHLGP

-854 LDTTKTNQY
+854 LDMTKTNQY

-869 DSNCHLTITHIV
+869 DSNCHLTVTHIV
-881 LRALGEVLSK
+881 LRALGEALSK
-891 APSVNGHLVFGNYYP
+891 APSVNGHLVFGSYYP

-924 GVCRLPKIDKMTLQD
+924 GVCRLPQIDKMTLQEI
-939 VVDHVRGDATK
+939 VDHVRGDGTK

-967 ALPTWVLRPMVN
+967 VLPTWVLRPMVN
-979 FLGWLGSACGFR
+979 FFGWLGSACGFR
-991 IPVVGVEPYMFGACL
+991 IPPVGVEPYMFGACM

-1046 KVEVRPILTLTTT
+1046 KIEVRPMLTLTTT
-1059 IDHRYIDG
+1059 IDHCYIDG

>member
-1 MGHSLTTISRGRW
+1 MAHHTP
-14 RSFSNNQSASR
+14 AS
-25 HQDRRAKGPARHVTM
+25 
-40 HNTLQPPPP
+40 PP
-49 SAPPMTNGS
+49 SAATGCSSPP

-63 SGHLYK
+63 AGHLYK
-69 KTGLGRSW
+69 KTGLGRVW

-106 TGCHIRATKDKKL
+106 TGCHVRATRDKKL

-143 EDWIHALTQASTMAQ
+143 EDWIHALTQAATLAQ
-158 IASSIRQLTSTTSSS
+158 SSSSGSSPGSGRQLTSHTSSS
-173 DVLLPLFSSHSMLV
+173 DVLLSSHSTLV
-187 DPSVTELLKAPGAA
+187 DSSVTELLGVPGAA
-201 IPDEHRDSMEGLL
+201 IPDEYRDRLDGLL

-227 WKFQTEQRD
+227 WKFQSEQRG
-236 VKAYVRHASKVGTFK
+236 VKAYVRRASRVGAFK

-261 KVLQLILELSKRP
+261 KVLRLVLELSRRH
-274 TYDPQLLATQR
+274 TFDPQLLATQR
-285 VHVFNDHTWVDHL
+285 VHVFDDHTWVDHL
-298 TYKAVFPAAGRD
+298 TYKAVFPAAPRD
-310 LVNLTHWRVLRDG
+310 FVNLTHWRVLKDG
-323 SIVVVAT
+323 SMIVVAT
-330 SAEDDSFVKSQEPQ
+330 YAQDDSFVKNQEPQ
-344 IVRARAV
+344 VVRGKII
-351 MAGFLLTPSKDY
+351 MAGFLFTPNEDY
-363 AGVDAT
+363 TGVDAT
-369 YITKVDLKAGIPA
+369 YITKVDVKAGIPA

-387 MLIKQAFV
+387 MFIKQAFV
-395 VDGLRKALDEDESP
+395 VDGLRRALDNERP

-426 DCVEDEEEVYSMRSQ
+426 ECVEDEEEAYSMRSQ
-441 SADVHDQEDHTESLS
+441 PADAQDQDDGDHRSS
-456 GHRPSVVP
+456 YRPSVVP

-470 VPEEYSEII
+470 VPEEFSEMI

-484 RMEAEMNNEAS
+484 RTEAELNDETA

-524 PYHPRAIWEQ
+524 SYHPRAIWNQ
-534 VADAAKRKLVDPQLA
+534 VVDAAKRKLVDPQLA

-559 QTNIDYLEYK
+559 QTSIDYLEYK

-612 VVRGDLHLGCTKIVP
+612 VVRGDLHLACTKIVP

-644 KGNIPARIAG
+644 KGSIPARIAG
-654 KAAAD
+654 KAAAE

-664 SRMGDVIKA
+664 SRMGDVLKA
-673 RRDLDQ
+673 SRDLAQ
-679 IAAQGKLTNTLLEF
+679 IAAQGKLTNTLFEL
-693 PQTQKRSSSLGSAK
+693 PRYNNRVSSLGSAK
-707 LGSPVAKNGVNHLTN
+707 TESSLVKNGT
-722 STPQLV
+722 STPPS
-728 RTASQVAAKPLHVD
+728 RPKSDPTASQVSGKTLRVDTPSRVPEERSSSSANSAAKAQKSKLKTVAESGN
-742 TLSTP
+742 L
-747 DGKASSTK
+747 
-755 EVQQDKPKETEAGDV
+755 
-770 MDLSKADKNTI
+770 MDLSKAGKNTV

-804 TAVHFVAVIL
+804 TTVHFVLVVL

-821 KLQLGP
+821 KLHLGP
-827 SHMSPR
+827 SPMSPR
-833 RKMMISTFGPP
+833 RKMMISTFAPP

-854 LDTTKTNQY
+854 LDMTKTNQY
-863 IADRRK
+863 IAERRK
-869 DSNCHLTITHIV
+869 DSDCHLTITHLV
-881 LRALGEVLSK
+881 LRALGEALSK
-891 APSVNGHLVFGNYYP
+891 APSVNGHLVFGSYYP

-918 GAGKDL
+918 GAGEDL
-924 GVCRLPKIDKMTLQD
+924 GVCRLPEIDKMTLRD
-939 VVDHVRGDATK
+939 VINRVRGDASK
-950 IRSGQD
+950 IRSGKD

-967 ALPTWVLRPMVN
+967 VLPTWVIRPMLN
-979 FLGWLGSACGFR
+979 FFGWLGSACGFR
-991 IPVVGVEPYMFGACL
+991 IPPVGVEPYMFGACM

-1035 SIMDKAVVVDG
+1035 SIMDKAVVIDG
-1046 KVEVRPILTLTTT
+1046 KVEVRPMLTLTTT

-1067 SEAARMAKTLK
+1067 SEAARMAKNLK
-1078 AIVEDPN
+1078 AFVEDPN
-1085 LLEAVPG
+1085 LLEAVP
-1092 A
+1092 AA

>member
-1 MGHSLTTISRGRW
+1 MTSIMALVE
-14 RSFSNNQSASR
+14 QSAT
-25 HQDRRAKGPARHVTM
+25 RREELKSASSMTHVGP
-40 HNTLQPPPP
+40 QSPPPLVT
-49 SAPPMTNGS
+49 SSSSGS

-63 SGHLYK
+63 AGHLYK

-143 EDWIHALTQASTMAQ
+143 EDWILALSQAATLAQ
-158 IASSIRQLTSTTSSS
+158 QSSS
-173 DVLLPLFSSHSMLV
+173 SSSSGSSPGGPLGLLHSASSHSMLV
-187 DPSVTELLKAPGAA
+187 DPAVHELVAVPGAPV
-201 IPDEHRDSMEGLL
+201 PDEYHDRMEALL
-214 AEFVTQARDDADG
+214 AEFVAQARDDADG
-227 WKFQTEQRD
+227 WKLQTEQRD
-236 VKAYVRHASKVGTFK
+236 VKAYVRRASKLGAFK

-256 AHHPH
+256 PQHPH
-261 KVLQLILELSKRP
+261 KVLQLVLELSRRH
-274 TYDPQLLATQR
+274 TFDPQLLATQR

-298 TYKAVFPAAGRD
+298 TYKAVFPAAARD
-310 LVNLTHWRVLRDG
+310 FVNLTHWRVLRDG
-323 SIVVVAT
+323 SMVVVAT
-330 SAEDDSFVKSQEPQ
+330 YAEDDSFVQSQEPQ
-344 IVRARAV
+344 IVRGRIV
-351 MAGFLLTPSKDY
+351 MAGFLLEPSDDY
-363 AGVDAT
+363 TGVRAT
-369 YITKVDLKAGIPA
+369 YITKVDVKAGIPA

-387 MLIKQAFV
+387 MFIKQAFV

-409 RQWERV
+409 RQWARV
-415 TNATLFGISTT
+415 TNDTAFGIATT
-426 DCVEDEEEVYSMRSQ
+426 DCQEDEEEAYSMRSQ
-441 SADVHDQEDHTESLS
+441 SADVADQDDQGESL
-456 GHRPSVVP
+456 HFRPSVVP

-470 VPEEYSEII
+470 VPEEYSEMI

-484 RMEAEMNNEAS
+484 RMEAELNDDSS

-524 PYHPRAIWEQ
+524 PYHPRAIWDQ
-534 VADAAKRKLVDPQLA
+534 VVDAAKRKLVDPQLA
-549 LGMNLKSLNA
+549 LGMNLKSLDA
-559 QTNIDYLEYK
+559 QTSVDYLEYK

-600 EDHELCP
+600 EDLALCP

-612 VVRGDLHLGCTKIVP
+612 VVRGDLHLACTKIVP

-632 GAEVTTMVKTDL
+632 GAEVSTMVKTDL
-644 KGNIPARIAG
+644 KGSIPARIAG
-654 KAAAD
+654 KAAAE

-664 SRMGDVIKA
+664 SRMGEVLRA
-673 RRDLDQ
+673 RRDLDKL
-679 IAAQGKLTNTLLEF
+679 AAQGKLTNTVFEL
-693 PQTQKRSSSLGSAK
+693 PPRWSKRSASVGS
-707 LGSPVAKNGVNHLTN
+707 AKNGVTLSRQT
-722 STPQLV
+722 SAPASRLKAGKAV
-728 RTASQVAAKPLHVD
+728 RMDTLTASTKGGAAAK
-742 TLSTP
+742 S
-747 DGKASSTK
+747 ASSNTA
-755 EVQQDKPKETEAGDV
+755 QPKPKAGAQSV
-770 MDLSKADKNTI
+770 ELMDLSKTGKNTV

-804 TAVHFVAVIL
+804 TALHFALVVL

-821 KLQLGP
+821 QLHLGP

-854 LDTTKTNQY
+854 LDMTRTKQY
-863 IADRRK
+863 IAERRK
-869 DSNCHLTITHIV
+869 DPDCHLTVTHIV
-881 LRALGEVLSK
+881 LRALGVALSK
-891 APSVNGHLVFGNYYP
+891 APSVNGHLVFGKYYP
-906 APTVDISCLVAV
+906 APTVDVSCLVAV

-924 GVCRLPKIDKMTLQD
+924 GVCRLPEIDKMNLQD
-939 VVDHVRGDATK
+939 VCNRVRGDANK
-950 IRSGQD
+950 IRGGKD

-967 ALPTWVLRPMVN
+967 VLPTWVIRLMLN
-979 FLGWLGSACGFR
+979 FFGWLGSACGFR
-991 IPVVGVEPYMFGACL
+991 IPPVGVEPYMFGSCM
-1006 VTSVGMMGLDM
+1006 VTSVGMMGLDL

-1035 SIMDKAVVVDG
+1035 SIMDKAVAING
-1046 KVEVRPILTLTTT
+1046 KVEVRPMLTLTTT
-1059 IDHRYIDG
+1059 IDHRYVDG
-1067 SEAARMAKTLK
+1067 SEAARMAKNLK
-1078 AIVEDPN
+1078 AFVEDPS

>member
-1 MGHSLTTISRGRW
+1 MT
-14 RSFSNNQSASR
+14 
-25 HQDRRAKGPARHVTM
+25 
-40 HNTLQPPPP
+40 PPP
-49 SAPPMTNGS
+49 SSAFP
-58 SFLRK
+58 RK
-63 SGHLYK
+63 AGHLYK

-106 TGCHIRATKDKKL
+106 TGCHVRATKDKKL

-133 DLAATLPSRT
+133 DLAATLPSRS
-143 EDWIHALTQASTMAQ
+143 EDWIQALSQAATLAQASG
-158 IASSIRQLTSTTSSS
+158 SSPGSSRLLPQPSSSS
-173 DVLLPLFSSHSMLV
+173 DVLLHSASSQSAPLDASAAELV
-187 DPSVTELLKAPGAA
+187 DVPDAPV
-201 IPDEHRDSMEGLL
+201 PDEFRSKVDGLL
-214 AEFVTQARDDADG
+214 AEFVAQAREADG
-227 WKFQTEQRD
+227 WKFHTEQRD
-236 VKAYVRHASKVGTFK
+236 VKAYVRRASRIGAFK

-261 KVLQLILELSKRP
+261 RVLQLVLELSRRY
-274 TYDPQLLATQR
+274 TFDPQLLAMQR

-298 TYKAVFPAAGRD
+298 TYKAVFPAAARD
-310 LVNLTHWRVLRDG
+310 FVNLTHWRVLRDG
-323 SIVVVAT
+323 SMVVVAT
-330 SAEDDSFVKSQEPQ
+330 YAEDDSFVKNQEPQ
-344 IVRARAV
+344 IVRGKII
-351 MAGFLLTPSKDY
+351 MAGFLLVPNEDY
-363 AGVDAT
+363 TGVNAT
-369 YITKVDLKAGIPA
+369 YITKVDVKAGIPA

-387 MLIKQAFV
+387 MFIKQAFV

-409 RQWERV
+409 RQWEYV
-415 TNATLFGISTT
+415 TNATVFGISTT
-426 DCVEDEEEVYSMRSQ
+426 DCVEDEEEAFSMRSQ
-441 SADVHDQEDHTESLS
+441 PADAHDQDDQVESLAS
-456 GHRPSVVP
+456 TRPSVVP
-464 EEGFPA
+464 NEGFPV

-484 RMEAEMNNEAS
+484 RMEAELNDETS
-495 WNFIGDKDGVKAYTK
+495 WNFIGEKDGVKAYTR

-518 KGVGYL
+518 MGVGYL

-534 VADAAKRKLVDPQLA
+534 VVDAAKRKLVDPQLA

-600 EDHELCP
+600 EDLELCP

-612 VVRGDLHLGCTKIVP
+612 VVRGDLHLACTKIVP
-627 NAAYD
+627 NARYD

-644 KGNIPARIAG
+644 KGSIPARIAG
-654 KAAAD
+654 KAAAE

-664 SRMGDVIKA
+664 SRMGEVIKA

-679 IAAQGKLTNTLLEF
+679 VAARGKLTNTLFEL
-693 PQTQKRSSSLGSAK
+693 PPPYSKRPSSMGSVQNGHA
-707 LGSPVAKNGVNHLTN
+707 AQNGVAVGRTSTLHRVPTN
-722 STPQLV
+722 IVPPTGKALQVDVRSQTPQV
-728 RTASQVAAKPLHVD
+728 KSADQAKKGE
-742 TLSTP
+742 SNK
-747 DGKASSTK
+747 KA
-755 EVQQDKPKETEAGDV
+755 EV
-770 MDLSKADKNTI
+770 MDLSKTGKNTI

-804 TAVHFVAVIL
+804 TAVHFVVVIL

-821 KLQLGP
+821 QLHLGP

-833 RKMMISTFGPP
+833 RKMMISTFGAP

-854 LDTTKTNQY
+854 LDMTKTNQY
-863 IADRRK
+863 IAERRK
-869 DSNCHLTITHIV
+869 NSNCHLTITHIV
-881 LRALGEVLSK
+881 LRALGEALSK
-891 APSVNGHLVFGNYYP
+891 APSVNGHLVFGKYYP

-924 GVCRLPKIDKMTLQD
+924 GVCRLPEIDKMTLQD
-939 VVDHVRGDATK
+939 VVNRVRGDATK
-950 IRSGQD
+950 IRSGKD

-967 ALPTWVLRPMVN
+967 VLPTWVIRPMLN
-979 FLGWLGSACGFR
+979 FFGWLGSACGFR
-991 IPVVGVEPYMFGACL
+991 IPPVGVEPYMFGSCM
-1006 VTSVGMMGLDM
+1006 VTSVGMMGLDL

-1035 SIMDKAVVVDG
+1035 SILDKAVVVNG
-1046 KVEVRPILTLTTT
+1046 KIEVRPILTLTTT
-1059 IDHRYIDG
+1059 IDHRYVDG
-1067 SEAARMAKTLK
+1067 SEAARMAKNLK
-1078 AIVEDPN
+1078 ACVEDPS

>member
-1 MGHSLTTISRGRW
+1 
-14 RSFSNNQSASR
+14 
-25 HQDRRAKGPARHVTM
+25 M
-40 HNTLQPPPP
+40 HNTPQSPPP
-49 SAPPMTNGS
+49 SASPMANGS
-58 SFLRK
+58 SFLQK
-63 SGHLYK
+63 AGHLYK

-88 LYYYKREGDSVPK
+88 LYYYKRDGDSVPK

-143 EDWIHALTQASTMAQ
+143 EDWIQALTQASTMVQ
-158 IASSIRQLTSTTSSS
+158 TASSSRQLTSNASSS
-173 DVLLPLFSSHSMLV
+173 NVLLPLSSSSQSTLV
-187 DPSVTELLKAPGAA
+187 DASITELLDVPEVA
-201 IPDEHRDSMEGLL
+201 IPDEHRDRMEELL
-214 AEFVTQARDDADG
+214 AEFVAQARDDADG
-227 WKFQTEQRD
+227 WKFQTEQRG
-236 VKAYVRHASKVGTFK
+236 VKAYVRRTSKTGTFK

-261 KVLQLILELSKRP
+261 KVLHLILELSKRP
-274 TYDPQLLATQR
+274 KYDPQLLATQR
-285 VHVFNDHTWVDHL
+285 VHVFNDHMWVDHL
-298 TYKAVFPAAGRD
+298 TYKAVFPAAARD
-310 LVNLTHWRVLRDG
+310 FVNLTHWRVLRDG

-330 SAEDDSFVKSQEPQ
+330 YAEDDSFVKNQEPQ
-344 IVRARAV
+344 IVRARAI
-351 MAGFLLTPSKDY
+351 MAGFLLKPNEDY
-363 AGVDAT
+363 TGVNAT

-387 MLIKQAFV
+387 MFIKQAFV
-395 VDGLRKALDEDESP
+395 VDGLRKALDEDESS
-409 RQWERV
+409 RQYECV
-415 TNATLFGISTT
+415 TNTTSFGISTT
-426 DCVEDEEEVYSMRSQ
+426 DCVEDEEEVYSMQSQ
-441 SADVHDQEDHTESLS
+441 PADVHDQDDHGESS
-456 GHRPSVVP
+456 FSRRPSVVP

-484 RMEAEMNNEAS
+484 RMEAEMNDEAS

-534 VADAAKRKLVDPQLA
+534 VVDAAKRKLVDPQLA

-664 SRMGDVIKA
+664 SRMGEVIKA

-679 IAAQGKLTNTLLEF
+679 IAAQGKLTNTLFEL
-693 PQTQKRSSSLGSAK
+693 PRPKKRSASLGSAK
-707 LGSPVAKNGVNHLTN
+707 LGSSVVKNGVSQSNG
-722 STPQLV
+722 TPTTV
-728 RTASQVAAKPLHVD
+728 ATASQVSSK
-742 TLSTP
+742 
-747 DGKASSTK
+747 SSTQSNAPEDHSSSMTK
-755 EVQQDKPKETEAGDV
+755 QQESKANAVESGV
-770 MDLSKADKNTI
+770 MDLSKSGKNTV
-781 SDVAMYAIQF
+781 SDVAMYGIQF
-791 GGAVLALKTVGLP
+791 GGAVLALKTVPLP
-804 TAVHFVAVIL
+804 TAVHFVAVIS

-821 KLQLGP
+821 KLHLGP
-827 SHMSPR
+827 SRMSPR

-844 DSGMILGTLQ
+844 DSGMILGSLQ
-854 LDTTKTNQY
+854 LDMTKTNQY

-881 LRALGEVLSK
+881 LRAIGEALSK

-924 GVCRLPKIDKMTLQD
+924 GVCRLPKVDKMTLQE

-950 IRSGQD
+950 IRSGED

-967 ALPTWVLRPMVN
+967 VLPTWVLRPMVN
-979 FLGWLGSACGFR
+979 FFGWLGSACGFR
-991 IPVVGVEPYMFGACL
+991 IPVVGVEPYMFGACM

-1046 KVEVRPILTLTTT
+1046 KVQVRPMLTLTTT
-1059 IDHRYIDG
+1059 IDHRYVDG

-1078 AIVEDPN
+1078 MLVEDPN

>member
-1 MGHSLTTISRGRW
+1 
-14 RSFSNNQSASR
+14 
-25 HQDRRAKGPARHVTM
+25 M
-40 HNTLQPPPP
+40 HNTPQSPPP
-49 SAPPMTNGS
+49 SASPMANGS
-58 SFLRK
+58 PFLRK
-63 SGHLYK
+63 AGHLYK

-158 IASSIRQLTSTTSSS
+158 TSSSSRQLTSNASSS
-173 DVLLPLFSSHSMLV
+173 DVLLPLSSSSHSMLV
-187 DPSVTELLKAPGAA
+187 DSTVTELLDIPGAA
-201 IPDEHRDSMEGLL
+201 IPDEHRDRMEGLL
-214 AEFVTQARDDADG
+214 AEFVAQVRDDADG

-236 VKAYVRHASKVGTFK
+236 VKAYVRRASRVGSFK
-251 GVGFI
+251 
-256 AHHPH
+256 
-261 KVLQLILELSKRP
+261 
-274 TYDPQLLATQR
+274 
-285 VHVFNDHTWVDHL
+285 
-298 TYKAVFPAAGRD
+298 
-310 LVNLTHWRVLRDG
+310 DG

-330 SAEDDSFVKSQEPQ
+330 SAEDDSFVKNQEPQ
-344 IVRARAV
+344 IVRAKAI
-351 MAGFLLTPSKDY
+351 MAGFLLSPNEDY
-363 AGVDAT
+363 TGVNAT

-387 MLIKQAFV
+387 MFIKQAFV
-395 VDGLRKALDEDESP
+395 VDGLRKALDEEESP

-426 DCVEDEEEVYSMRSQ
+426 DCVEDEEEAYSMQPQ
-441 SADVHDQEDHTESLS
+441 SADVQDQDDHSELS
-456 GHRPSVVP
+456 HRPSVVP

-470 VPEEYSEII
+470 VPDEYSEII

-484 RMEAEMNNEAS
+484 RMEAEMNDEAS
-495 WNFIGDKDGVKAYTK
+495 WNFFGVKDGVKAYTK

-534 VADAAKRKLVDPQLA
+534 VVDAAKRKLVDPQLA

-632 GAEVTTMVKTDL
+632 GAKVTTMVKTDL

-664 SRMGDVIKA
+664 SRMGEVIKA

-679 IAAQGKLTNTLLEF
+679 IAAQGQLTNTLFEF
-693 PQTQKRSSSLGSAK
+693 PLSKKRSSSYGQ
-707 LGSPVAKNGVNHLTN
+707 KNGVNHQTN
-722 STPQLV
+722 GTPKSV
-728 RTASQVAAKPLHVD
+728 ATASLVADKSLRVD
-742 TLSTP
+742 TLSGTP
-747 DGKASSTK
+747 EEKSSST
-755 EVQQDKPKETEAGDV
+755 EEAQESKPKATEPVDV
-770 MDLSKADKNTI
+770 MDLSKAGKNTV

-791 GGAVLALKTVGLP
+791 GGAVLALKTIGLP

-821 KLQLGP
+821 KFHLGP

-854 LDTTKTNQY
+854 LDMTKTNQY

-869 DSNCHLTITHIV
+869 DSNCHLTVTHIV
-881 LRALGEVLSK
+881 LRALGEALSK
-891 APSVNGHLVFGNYYP
+891 APSVNGHLVFGSYYP

-924 GVCRLPKIDKMTLQD
+924 GVCRLPQIDKMTLQEI
-939 VVDHVRGDATK
+939 VDHVRGDGTK
-950 IRSGQD
+950 VRSGQD

-967 ALPTWVLRPMVN
+967 VLPTWVLRPMVN
-979 FLGWLGSACGFR
+979 FFGWLGSACGFR
-991 IPVVGVEPYMFGACL
+991 IPPVGVEPYMFGACM

-1046 KVEVRPILTLTTT
+1046 KIEVRPMLTLTTT
-1059 IDHRYIDG
+1059 IDHCYIDG